1 MTRKELK
8 QRAKERFKFHYGMAI
23 LAILLPFVIL
33 SAASSIVVGVIF
45 LMPIM
50 VGQAYMYLS
59 FDNDAPTEINALFKG
74 FKSDIYLKNVLTLF
88 LKGLFIFLWTLLLII
103 PGIIKT
109 YAYAL
114 TEYILAD
121 DTVETD
127 DAITLSRQWMNGHKL
142 ELFVIHLSFIGW
154 LILSALTLGILHI
167 LYVGPYMEQTK
178 AQFYLKVKAENKNII
193 G

>member
-59 FDNDAPTEINALFKG
+59 FNNDAPTEINALFKG

-109 YAYAL
+109 YAYTL

-142 ELFVIHLSFIGW
+142 EFFVIHLSFIGW
-154 LILSALTLGILHI
+154 LILSGLTLGILHI

-178 AQFYLKVKAENKNII
+178 AQFYLKVKAENKNIL